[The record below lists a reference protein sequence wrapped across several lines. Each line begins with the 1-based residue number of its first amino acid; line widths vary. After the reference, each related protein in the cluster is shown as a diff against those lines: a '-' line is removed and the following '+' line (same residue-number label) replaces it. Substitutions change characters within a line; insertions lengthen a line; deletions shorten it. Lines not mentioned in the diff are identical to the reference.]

1 MVYFHSSISLC
12 KSVDQ
17 SSSMANSICSADFGS
32 KSRQINNLQKNR
44 RTPSS
49 SSSSNS
55 LQIPPCDRS
64 RSAMV
69 DVVMFIAVVCACGF
83 LFFPYV
89 EFLVTKCYE
98 VGKVVVFLVKEEVS
112 MAPWI
117 YVSIGL
123 SVVCAALATW
133 SVVACTTRRCG
144 NPNCKGLRKAAEFD
158 IQLETEDCVKNSAS
172 SSAAPAMAAKD
183 GGGGVKKGLFEL
195 PRDHHRE
202 LEAELKKMAPPNGRA
217 VLVLRARGSGTEEA
231 SKDQEVA
238 AILIEMGRI
247 QERRGHPFD
256 LLEGRKERDVFVYK
270 WSEMTTS
277 STTIV
282 AVKSKQDIKI
292 IVKISSCRIDTKPE
306 INQSPQT
313 LKWTRN
319 NRTKIHTYSYKY
331 IKMNH

>member
-32 KSRQINNLQKNR
+32 KSRQTNNHQAQKNR
-44 RTPSS
+44 RAPSS

-69 DVVMFIAVVCACGF
+69 DVVMFIAVVGACGF
-83 LFFPYV
+83 LIFPYV

-98 VGKVVVFLVKEEVS
+98 GVRAVVFLIKEEVS
-112 MAPWI
+112 VAPWI
-117 YVSIGL
+117 YASIGL

-133 SVVACTTRRCG
+133 GVVACTTRKCG

-158 IQLETEDCVKNSAS
+158 IQLETEDCVKNSA
-172 SSAAPAMAAKD
+172 AAAATTVAAKD
-183 GGGGVKKGLFEL
+183 GGGVKKGLFEL

-217 VLVLRARGSGTEEA
+217 VLILRARCGCSVGRL
-231 SKDQEVA
+231 EVP
-238 AILIEMGRI
+238 GPRK
-247 QERRGHPFD
+247 HP
-256 LLEGRKERDVFVYK
+256 RK
-270 WSEMTTS
+270 
-277 STTIV
+277 
-282 AVKSKQDIKI
+282 IK
-292 IVKISSCRIDTKPE
+292 K
-306 INQSPQT
+306 
-313 LKWTRN
+313 
-319 NRTKIHTYSYKY
+319 
-331 IKMNH
+331 